1 MTGESKHKHAPA
13 IPVWLDLVLV
23 VVLPAALYLSTL
35 APTLTW
41 AHNGQDGGDL
51 IAAVFTSG
59 VPHPPGYPTYVLL
72 GKLFALLPVG
82 EPAYRLNLMSAVCAV
97 LTTGLVYLMVRNW
110 LAGSGSPDWLARLS
124 ALGAGWA
131 LALSPLLWSQ
141 AVIAEVYALNALL
154 VALCLY
160 LLRRWRGA
168 ARQARL
174 VGKGGASLGWLL
186 GLFLVVGLALGNHLT
201 IALLA
206 APILVYLA
214 VSQEV
219 ATGTHGPGIRVQ
231 QYWPLAL
238 ALAAG
243 LSVYLYLP
251 WAARHDPPV
260 NWGDPS
266 TLERFA
272 WVVSGGPYRA
282 YVLALPWAQVPARL
296 SATAHSLLAQF
307 GPWGVALGF
316 VGLTILWRRDRSF
329 GLVTASGALLYVIYA
344 TGYDTADSYV
354 YLIPAFLLFAVWIG
368 VGAHAV
374 LVGLQDRWA
383 PLVGLAGTAWL
394 AIILAGAWANWDIL
408 DLSHDRAARDWA
420 AATLAEAPERGLV
433 ITGQDGH
440 TFGLWYFQHVE
451 GIRPDVV
458 VVDRDLLGYAW
469 YRQYL
474 RVHHP
479 ELNVESVRVRSL
491 IADNP
496 GRPTVHLS
504 GLAAAAP

>member
-1 MTGESKHKHAPA
+1 M
-13 IPVWLDLVLV
+13 
-23 VVLPAALYLSTL
+23 VLPAALYLSTL

-41 AHNGQDGGDL
+41 AHGGQDGGDL

-72 GKLFALLPVG
+72 GKIFALIPAG
-82 EPAYRLNLMSAVCAV
+82 DIAYRLNLMSAVCAV
-97 LTTGLVYLMVRNW
+97 LTTALVYLLVRDW
-110 LAGSGSPDWLARLS
+110 LAGSGSPGRLARLS
-124 ALGAGWA
+124 ALGAAWA
-131 LALSPLLWSQ
+131 LAVSPLLWSQ
-141 AVIAEVYALNALL
+141 AIIAEVYALNAFL

-160 LLRRWRGA
+160 LLLRWRGA

-186 GLFLVVGLALGNHLT
+186 GLFLVFGLALGNHLT
-201 IALLA
+201 IALLVV
-206 APILVYLA
+206 PILVYL
-214 VSQEV
+214 VV
-219 ATGTHGPGIRVQ
+219 ATGTHGPGVRVR

-238 ALAAG
+238 ALGVG

-251 WAARHDPPV
+251 WAARQDPPV
-260 NWGDPS
+260 NWGDPR
-266 TLERFA
+266 TLERLA

-296 SATAHSLLAQF
+296 SAMAHAVLAQF
-307 GPWGVALGF
+307 GPWGVTLGL
-316 VGLTILWRRDRSF
+316 VGLTCLWRRDRSF
-329 GLVTASGALLYVIYA
+329 GLLTAAGALLYTVYA
-344 TGYDTADSYV
+344 TGYNTSDSYV
-354 YLIPAFLLFAVWIG
+354 HLIPAFLLFAVWMG

-374 LVGLQDRWA
+374 LVGLRDRWA

-394 AIILAGAWANWDIL
+394 AIILAGAWANWDTL
-408 DLSHDRAARDWA
+408 DLSHNHAARDWA

-433 ITGQDGH
+433 ITGQDRH
-440 TFGLWYFQHVE
+440 TFGLWYLQYVE
-451 GIRPDVV
+451 RTRPEVV

-469 YRQYL
+469 YRQSL

-479 ELNVESVRVRSL
+479 ELNVESDTVRSL

-496 GRPTVHLS
+496 GRLTVHLS
-504 GLAAAAP
+504 ELAAAAP